1 MDLRKLKEKIF
12 FNGPWATSAHLF
24 LKRGILSENLKE
36 GFYELYELIKEGNK
50 ITRSE
55 PEEYPFGTGMKQI
68 QFYKIQRDKNP
79 IEFPYIEEIM
89 LTFREWDTICSPA

>member
-1 MDLRKLKEKIF
+1 MPTYIYKAVNSDGRIVRNRVE
-12 FNGPWATSAHLF
+12 
-24 LKRGILSENLKE
+24 
-36 GFYELYELIKEGNK
+36 EGNK